1 MPPVSPTDFRTCLFD
16 LDGTLIDHFRAI
28 HRCHAYTLRQL
39 GLPEPT
45 LAQVRRAVGLGVEH
59 AIAQL
64 LGPDHADLLPRALPI
79 YRAHWEKTMLDDV
92 ELLPGARE
100 LLSALKQRGRQ
111 TAVFTNKHGPSA
123 REICRHLG
131 LDPYLDAVFGAFDTP
146 WLKPDPKFAAHVLA
160 QLKADARSTLFV
172 GDSPYDIQAAHN
184 AGLPVWCVTT
194 GTHTAEELGAA
205 GADAVYRS
213 LDEISAV
220 LVKIQTR

>member
-1 MPPVSPTDFRTCLFD
+1 MPPASSPDFRTCLFD

-59 AIAQL
+59 AIVQL
-64 LGPDHADLLPRALPI
+64 LGPEHADLLPRALTI
-79 YRAHWEKTMLDDV
+79 YRAHWAETMLDDV

-100 LLSALKQRGRQ
+100 LLSALKKRGVQ

-123 REICRHLG
+123 RDICRHLG
-131 LDPYLDAVFGAFDTP
+131 LDPFLDAVFGANDTP
-146 WLKPDPKFAAHVLA
+146 WLKPDVNFAHHVLT
-160 QLKADARSTLFV
+160 QLKADIRTTLFV

-184 AGLPVWCVTT
+184 SRLPVWCVTT
-194 GTHTAEELGAA
+194 GTHTAEELRAA

-220 LVKIQTR
+220 LVKAGS

>member
-1 MPPVSPTDFRTCLFD
+1 MPPASSPDFRTCLFD

-59 AIAQL
+59 AIVQL
-64 LGPDHADLLPRALPI
+64 LGPEHADLLPRALPI
-79 YRAHWEKTMLDDV
+79 YRAHWAETMLDDV

-100 LLSALKQRGRQ
+100 LLSALKKRGVQ

-123 REICRHLG
+123 RDICRHLG
-131 LDPYLDAVFGAFDTP
+131 LDPFLDAVFGANDTP
-146 WLKPDPKFAAHVLA
+146 WLKPDVNFAHHVLT
-160 QLKADARSTLFV
+160 QLKADIRTTLFV

-184 AGLPVWCVTT
+184 ARLPVWCVTT
-194 GTHTAEELGAA
+194 GTHTAEELRAA
-205 GADAVYRS
+205 GAEAVYRS

-220 LVKIQTR
+220 LVKAGS

>member
-1 MPPVSPTDFRTCLFD
+1 MPPASSPDFRTCLFD

-59 AIAQL
+59 AIVQL
-64 LGPDHADLLPRALPI
+64 LGPEHADLLPRALTI
-79 YRAHWEKTMLDDV
+79 YRAHWAETMLDDV

-100 LLSALKQRGRQ
+100 LLSALKKRGVQ

-123 REICRHLG
+123 RDICRHLG
-131 LDPYLDAVFGAFDTP
+131 LDPFLDAVFGANDTP
-146 WLKPDPKFAAHVLA
+146 WLKPDVNFAHHVLT
-160 QLKADARSTLFV
+160 QLKADIRTTLFV

-184 AGLPVWCVTT
+184 ARLPVWCVTT
-194 GTHTAEELGAA
+194 GTHTAEELRAA

-220 LVKIQTR
+220 LVKAGS

>member
-1 MPPVSPTDFRTCLFD
+1 MPSASSSHFRTCLFD

-59 AIAQL
+59 AILQL
-64 LGPDHADLLPRALPI
+64 LGPKNADLLPRALPI
-79 YRAHWEKTMLDDV
+79 YRAHWAETMLRDV
-92 ELLPGARE
+92 DLLPGARE
-100 LLSALKQRGRQ
+100 LLSALKKRGVQ

-146 WLKPDPKFAAHVLA
+146 WLKPDPNFTTHVLT
-160 QLKADARSTLFV
+160 QLKADARATLFV

-184 AGLPVWCVTT
+184 ASLPVWCVTT
-194 GTHTAEELGAA
+194 GTHTAEELRAA
-205 GADAVYRS
+205 GAEAVHAS
-213 LDEISAV
+213 LDEISAA
-220 LVKIQTR
+220 LAKT

>member
-1 MPPVSPTDFRTCLFD
+1 MPPASSSDFRTCLFD

-45 LAQVRRAVGLGVEH
+45 FVQVRRAVGLGVEH
-59 AIAQL
+59 AILQL
-64 LGPDHADLLPRALPI
+64 LGPRHADLLPRALPI
-79 YRAHWEKTMLDDV
+79 YRAHWAETMLDDV
-92 ELLPGARE
+92 EILPGARE
-100 LLSALKQRGRQ
+100 LLSALKKRGVQ

-146 WLKPDPKFAAHVLA
+146 WLKPDLNFTTHVLT
-160 QLKADARSTLFV
+160 QLKAEARSTLFV

-184 AGLPVWCVTT
+184 ASLPAWCVTT
-194 GTHTAEELGAA
+194 GTHTADELRAA
-205 GADAVYRS
+205 GAEAVYAN
-213 LDEISAV
+213 LGEISAA
-220 LVKIQTR
+220 LIGA

>member
-1 MPPVSPTDFRTCLFD
+1 MPPASSPDFRTCLFD

-59 AIAQL
+59 AIVQL
-64 LGPDHADLLPRALPI
+64 LGPEHADLLPRALTI
-79 YRAHWEKTMLDDV
+79 YRAHWAETMLDDV

-100 LLSALKQRGRQ
+100 LLSALKKRGVQ

-123 REICRHLG
+123 RDICRHLG
-131 LDPYLDAVFGAFDTP
+131 LDPFLDAVFGANDTP
-146 WLKPDPKFAAHVLA
+146 WLKPDVNFAHHVLT
-160 QLKADARSTLFV
+160 QLKADIRTTLFV

-184 AGLPVWCVTT
+184 ARLPVWCVTT
-194 GTHTAEELGAA
+194 GTHNAEELRAA
-205 GADAVYRS
+205 GAEAVYRS

-220 LVKIQTR
+220 LVKAGS